1 MIINTEE
8 IWQCLHAIFLKL
20 HEKSTDSHCLLLKML
35 LSVDARCRKLPS
47 PRWCLSTFLIS
58 FSFLSCN
65 IFHGSQCFKFWWFG
79 DLWFFET
86 GFCFITQSRLK
97 QWSSC
102 LSLPKYWELR
112 HALHWYC
119 YRYHALEVFKH
130 YYPLR
135 VCWEAGPSK
144 HAEAREESLLSLR
157 GSWSSNLGLQA

>member
-1 MIINTEE
+1 MIVNPEE
-8 IWQCLHAIFLKL
+8 TQQCLHAVFLKL
-20 HEKSTDSHCLLLKML
+20 HEKSTDSHRLLLKML
-35 LSVDARCRKLPS
+35 LSVNACYPYTRCRELLP
-47 PRWCLSTFLIS
+47 PRWCLGTFLIS
-58 FSFLSCN
+58 FSFLSWN

-79 DLWFFET
+79 ALCFFET

-119 YRYHALEVFKH
+119 YNYHALEVFKH

-135 VCWEAGPSK
+135 MCREAGPGK
-144 HAEAREESLLSLR
+144 HV
-157 GSWSSNLGLQA
+157 